1 MSMEQL
7 EERLNN
13 QTKLLRQ
20 HSQQVALR
28 RIREDK
34 RHDDDRKRTALYI
47 DTFRDW
53 MESWKPHAFV
63 TVNLPREMD
72 FRQVQHD
79 PQFYLNVWTRC
90 AEADVLGTRTLK
102 QTTYDRRIVWMFRR
116 EVSPKG
122 LVHYHGP
129 AWFPLGRTW
138 RDEEPGRFNVRN
150 RCERLQLALRLASSR
165 TPEPFTRQGMHV
177 PNAADI
183 DVIPFDI
190 PERDHPGYMLKGMW
204 RVGTESTA
212 DESSCDS
219 GLIIL
224 PHLGKRGT

>member
-1 MSMEQL
+1 MEQV

-20 HSQQVALR
+20 HSQQVALG

-34 RHDDDRKRTALYI
+34 RHGDNRKRTALYI
-47 DTFRDW
+47 ETFTDW

-63 TVNLPREMD
+63 TINLPHERD
-72 FRQVQHD
+72 KRRVPHD
-79 PQFYLNVWTRC
+79 PQFYLTLWTKC
-90 AEADVLGTRTLK
+90 AEADLLGTRTLK
-102 QTTYDRRIVWMFRR
+102 QPDYDRRIVWMFRR
-116 EVSPKG
+116 EVAPDG
-122 LVHYHGP
+122 LIHYHGI

-138 RDEEPGRFNVRN
+138 REEEPGPFKLRN

-165 TPEPFTRQGMHV
+165 TPEPFTRQGTLY

-183 DVIPFDI
+183 NVIPFDI
-190 PERDHPGYMLKGMW
+190 PKRDHPGYTLKGMW
-204 RVGTESTA
+204 HVGRDST
-212 DESSCDS
+212 DESPCDS

-224 PHLGKRGT
+224 PHLPKRGA